1 MQAGNY
7 KLDDLLLA
15 MQKASSQAERAGKII
30 RRMRDMVK
38 KGDPN
43 RQPIALSELIDEA
56 RAFADIEAQR
66 TGTQLIV
73 DLPEHLPRI
82 VVDRI
87 MIEQV
92 LHNLIKNG
100 IEAMSDVPV
109 DRRQLT
115 LQARPVDARTLQV
128 TVTDHGHG
136 LAGVDMEKIFAPF
149 YTTKPEGM
157 GIGLAICRSIIEFHQ
172 GRLWVTPRREGGTEF
187 HFTVPMEEDDGERN
201 D

>member
-1 MQAGNY
+1 MQ
-7 KLDDLLLA
+7 
-15 MQKASSQAERAGKII
+15 
-30 RRMRDMVK
+30 
-38 KGDPN
+38 
-43 RQPIALSELIDEA
+43 
-56 RAFADIEAQR
+56 F
-66 TGTQLIV
+66 V
-73 DLPEHLPRI
+73 DLPEQLPRI

-128 TVTDHGHG
+128 TVADHGHG

-149 YTTKPEGM
+149 YTTKPDGS
-157 GIGLAICRSIIEFHQ
+157 GIGLSLSRRIMQLHGGSL
-172 GRLWVTPRREGGTEF
+172 RLTCNTDRRVT
-187 HFTVPMEEDDGERN
+187 FTLQIG
-201 D
+201 